1 MTFFDLFSSLF
12 DIIVFIIIS
21 LIIIFHHLKHVKNVE
36 KTLFFERPQKRQ
48 KNVKKGQKWPKS
60 KNHEGG
66 IMVPPKSSF
75 FVKITFGKNPKKS
88 ENRPKI
94 ALFSGSQNP
103 QKSTFFGPYF
113 SMSTRSLRFLDVVI
127 LRIRFFFCYIINI
140 TSTHSPKISHTE
152 VRFLLFFMSLK

>member
-21 LIIIFHHLKHVKNVE
+21 LIIIFHQVKHVKNRQ
-36 KTLFFERPQKRQ
+36 KSLFFERPQKRQ

-75 FVKITFGKNPKKS
+75 FVKITFGKNLKKS

-103 QKSTFFGPYF
+103 QKSTFFGPIF
-113 SMSTRSLRFLDVVI
+113 WSSSFSLRFFDVVM
-127 LRIRFFFCYIINI
+127 LRIKFFDHY
-140 TSTHSPKISHTE
+140 H
-152 VRFLLFFMSLK
+152 R

>member
-12 DIIVFIIIS
+12 DIIIFIIIS
-21 LIIIFHHLKHVKNVE
+21 LIITFHHVKNHS
-36 KTLFFERPQKRQ
+36 KTLFFEEGQKWP

-103 QKSTFFGPYF
+103 QKSTFFGPHFLMSMRSFHFFVVVMLRIEFFLLSTSSIQQKFCTEKCNFRYF
-113 SMSTRSLRFLDVVI
+113 S
-127 LRIRFFFCYIINI
+127 
-140 TSTHSPKISHTE
+140 HPK
-152 VRFLLFFMSLK
+152 K

>member
-12 DIIVFIIIS
+12 DIIIFIIIS
-21 LIIIFHHLKHVKNVE
+21 LIITFHYAKHVKNHQ
-36 KTLFFERPQKRQ
+36 KSLFFERPQKRQ

-60 KNHEGG
+60 KNREGG

-103 QKSTFFGPYF
+103 QKSTFFGPLF
-113 SMSTRSLRFLDVVI
+113 LMSTRV
-127 LRIRFFFCYIINI
+127 
-140 TSTHSPKISHTE
+140 
-152 VRFLLFFMSLK
+152 

>member
-12 DIIVFIIIS
+12 DIIIFIIIS
-21 LIIIFHHLKHVKNVE
+21 LIITFHHVKNHS
-36 KTLFFERPQKRQ
+36 KTLFFEEGQKWP

-113 SMSTRSLRFLDVVI
+113 SMSTRSLYFFDVRM
-127 LRIRFFFCYIINI
+127 LHIRFFI
-140 TSTHSPKISHTE
+140 SVDVTHSPKILHQE
-152 VRFLLFFMSLK
+152 V

>member
-1 MTFFDLFSSLF
+1 MSKIT
-12 DIIVFIIIS
+12 
-21 LIIIFHHLKHVKNVE
+21 
-36 KTLFFERPQKRQ
+36 QKRCFLKRSKKDQ
-48 KNVKKGQKWPKS
+48 KTRKNVKKGQKWPKS

-103 QKSTFFGPYF
+103 QKSTFFGPLF
-113 SMSTRSLRFLDVVI
+113 LMSTLS
-127 LRIRFFFCYIINI
+127 IRFFDVIMLLIRIFSSLLLLIHQKICTKKCIFCYFLRSSKMGPF
-140 TSTHSPKISHTE
+140 STLSGLRGLTT
-152 VRFLLFFMSLK
+152 

>member
-12 DIIVFIIIS
+12 DIIIFIIIS
-21 LIIIFHHLKHVKNVE
+21 LIIIFHHVKHVKNVE

-48 KNVKKGQKWPKS
+48 KKAKKGQKWPKS

-103 QKSTFFGPYF
+103 QKSTFFGPLF
-113 SMSTRSLRFLDVVI
+113 LMSTRSIRFFDI
-127 LRIRFFFCYIINI
+127 AMLRIRFF
-140 TSTHSPKISHTE
+140 SP
-152 VRFLLFFMSLK
+152 